1 MTSRLWLFAA
11 ALAPQLNHAPKTVAH
26 RLRTT
31 GPLCALVVALGAL
44 LSGCSAQPAAHLPS
58 VASSTTLPA
67 ALATSCAYPSTQA
80 QTTALPSAGG
90 VSGTISLGALAQASS
105 VCLTLTVATGA
116 DATLAGSS
124 VQRRTLATTLPTPLL
139 QVELTNTYTGT
150 ITWTSTTLNVDVG
163 NLPAGQYPATITST
177 VLEPGGGSVSTT
189 VTNFTVTVDA
199 QGVAVVSGPLGALAL
214 STLTP
219 GTNGVLSIYPAGT
232 VLPTPSPSPSPT
244 PASSPSPTPS
254 ASPSPTQTPS
264 PAPSQTPSPAPT
276 SSPAGQVTVSLQ
288 PATCQQLTSAGGTLA
303 YTATASASPP
313 PGVSFTGAPHT
324 WYYGWKAG
332 PPQPQWTVTQPPPTM
347 TDPFNGT
354 IYGTA
359 NTATVTV
366 PSYATSNGK
375 TGDGNYVVVEL
386 FLDGDVPP
394 NGGVGHTTAASKIAV
409 GATACGTF

>member
-1 MTSRLWLFAA
+1 MPASLARLFRAFAA
-11 ALAPQLNHAPKTVAH
+11 RAVA
-26 RLRTT
+26 
-31 GPLCALVVALGAL
+31 VVTAGAL
-44 LSGCSAQPAAHLPS
+44 LAGCNGGGASAPAFSTGTAS
-58 VASSTTLPA
+58 VLATLPA
-67 ALATSCAYPSTQA
+67 ALATGCAYPSTQA

-105 VCLTLTVATGA
+105 VCLALTVATGA

-150 ITWTSTTLNVDVG
+150 ITWTSTTLNVG

-177 VLEPGGGSVSTT
+177 TLEPGGGSVSTT

-254 ASPSPTQTPS
+254 ASPSPSPTQTPS
-264 PAPSQTPSPAPT
+264 PAPTQTPSPAPTQTPSPAPT
-276 SSPAGQVTVSLQ
+276 SSPAGPVTVSLQ

-313 PGVSFTGAPHT
+313 PGVTFTGAPHM

-332 PPQPQWTVTQPPPTM
+332 PIQPQWTVTQPPPTM

-375 TGDGNYVVVEL
+375 TGDGAYVVVEL

-409 GATACGTF
+409 GTTACGTF